1 MFKLKIFD
9 RYLGQQVLFT
19 ITAATVVLS
28 VVLVLANL
36 FKKLIGVLAQH
47 PELGWGF
54 VLEFAANVLPFSL
67 IFTIPWAFLTS
78 VLLIFGRLS
87 ADNELTALRMSGL
100 SMTRICAPVFAVSLL
115 MTCVTFWMNVEV
127 SPKSQAKVA
136 QIFFELATENPGAM
150 FIEDE
155 VVNTLP
161 GYALYTTERT
171 LIDEESG
178 QYLMKNLQLVKLTN
192 RKRPEMFVQA
202 DEAIIGFEPGNN
214 DDLYLEL
221 TDAHLEKAEGI
232 NADDFIRAQMVQPGE
247 AMLQLS
253 LAELKEKHRKERPSF
268 MTVAELSREIRAA
281 IGDPVYQSTLRTEMH
296 KRFSLSLACITF
308 TFIGISLGV
317 TAQRRETTVG
327 FALSLIIAIAY
338 FLFIVIAEMFH
349 KNPEAY
355 PHLLMWTPNVIF
367 LGLGLL
373 LFWRLSR
380 R

>member
-1 MFKLKIFD
+1 MLNLKIFD
-9 RYLGQQVLFT
+9 RYIGKQVLFS
-19 ITAATVVLS
+19 IIAATIVLS

-36 FKKLIGVLAQH
+36 FKKLIGVLSQH

-54 VLEFAANVLPFSL
+54 VFEFASNVLPFSL

-78 VLLIFGRLS
+78 ILLIFGRLS
-87 ADNELTALRMSGL
+87 ADNELTALRMAGL
-100 SMTRICAPVFAVSLL
+100 SMARICTPVFVIGIL
-115 MTCVTFWMNVEV
+115 MTSVTFLMNVEV
-127 SPKSQAKVA
+127 APKSQAKIA

-150 FIEDE
+150 FVNDE

-161 GYALYTTERT
+161 GYALFTTERE
-171 LIDEESG
+171 LIDEDAG
-178 QYLMKNLQLVKLTN
+178 QYKLKNLQLVKLSD

-221 TDAHLEKAEGI
+221 TKAHLEKAGGI
-232 NADDFIRAQMVQPGE
+232 EARDFNKAQMVQPNE
-247 AMLQLS
+247 AILQLS
-253 LAELKEKHRKERPSF
+253 LAELKERHRKERPSF
-268 MTVAELSREIRAA
+268 MTVAELGREIRDAKE
-281 IGDPVYQSTLRTEMH
+281 DPKRKSTLLTEFH
-296 KRFSLSLACITF
+296 KRFSLSMACITF
-308 TFIGISLGV
+308 TFIGIPLGI

-349 KNPEAY
+349 ENPDAF
-355 PHLLMWTPNVIF
+355 PHLLMWTPNLIF
-367 LGLGLL
+367 LSLGMF